1 MSHQQSREQEDL
13 KMEISGIIEGLE
25 ESRQTEEKALREGE
39 FKPMIDRHNM
49 SKAQTYAT
57 MQLTEQSS
65 FYPSPTQTDHKN
77 VSAAIER
84 REQYIEAQLEA
95 AVRKKM
101 IPQKEQI
108 VKENFGDNPEQL
120 KEAEKLLGLDKDRE
134 WLANGAK
141 PIETERVEHINL
153 SNEFNDNKEDRF
165 SEKQVDIS
173 QMEFPGLESQQAI
186 EEKEGLSLEFD
197 LEARKLPSL
206 ERAPETQL
214 AFEEPEISQTEGV
227 ENRYPG
233 QETLRSDFQ
242 IAMEYT
248 DSNAFPGYNSHVP
261 TQDGFTRNT
270 QAPSKDSGM
279 DMGHTE

>member
-1 MSHQQSREQEDL
+1 MSHQQSREQEDF

-25 ESRQTEEKALREGE
+25 ESRQNEEKALREGE
-39 FKPMIDRHNM
+39 FKPLIERHNM

-65 FYPSPTQTDHKN
+65 FFPSLNQIDHKN
-77 VSAAIER
+77 VSAAFER
-84 REQYIEAQLEA
+84 REQYLDAQIEA

-101 IPQKEQI
+101 ISAKEHI

-141 PIETERVEHINL
+141 PIETERVEPIDL
-153 SNEFNDNKEDRF
+153 SNEFNDNKGDRF
-165 SEKQVDIS
+165 YEKQVDIS
-173 QMEFPGLESQQAI
+173 QMEFPGLETQQAI

-206 ERAPETQL
+206 ERAAETQL
-214 AFEEPEISQTEGV
+214 AFEEPEISQAEGV

-242 IAMEYT
+242 LAMEYT
-248 DSNAFPGYNSHVP
+248 DSNAFPGYDSHVSS
-261 TQDGFTRNT
+261 QDGFTMDT

-279 DMGHTE
+279 DMGHSE